1 MYCYLIWQ
9 VNNPFEWA
17 KYHQALQNVLQGNYN
32 WVRPLNDLYIV
43 QINNSDSY
51 DSLFT
56 SVTALA
62 RSFPGKVNFF
72 LSQVLEGGGYNGFIQ
87 KEKWEGVHNLTGVN
101 PP

>member
-17 KYHQALQNVLQGNYN
+17 RYHDAIQNVLKDNYN
-32 WVRPLNDLYIV
+32 WVRPLNDLYIIQV
-43 QINNSDSY
+43 RDSNDY

-56 SVTALA
+56 SITAVA
-62 RSFPGKVNFF
+62 KSFPGKVNFF
-72 LSQVLEGGGYNGFIQ
+72 VSQILDGGGYNGFIQ
-87 KEKWEGVHNLTGVN
+87 KEKWELIYQTTGVN